1 MNVTSSSHRIHTA
14 DQLPPTWGFLTNQAL
29 VLIYVIVHPESTVR
43 DIAEGLDITE
53 RATLAMLRDLDDDD
67 IVARHRQGRRNTYS
81 VDFTRL
87 SSVRRGGVTGP
98 LTPRPFVEA
107 VVRALFEMS
116 SRTPAVPTAPRAPKR
131 TKSSDLEARV
141 GTWGFFTNHMLLLLA
156 VAQNDQRT
164 LRELAKAVGITERA
178 VIAVLAQLEGEAII
192 TRGRVGRRNSYRIN
206 LTAFKR
212 FRGWSFGEW
221 KLPARLI
228 DVAADA
234 IRTLSAER

>member
-1 MNVTSSSHRIHTA
+1 MNATPAAHRTRA
-14 DQLPPTWGFLTNQAL
+14 DDLPPPTWGFLTNQAL
-29 VLIYVIVHPESTVR
+29 VLIYVILHPESTVR
-43 DIAEGLDITE
+43 EVAEGLDITE

-67 IVARHRQGRRNTYS
+67 IVGRHRRGRRNTYS

-87 SSVRRGGVTGP
+87 SSVRRGGVAGP

-116 SRTPAVPTAPRAPKR
+116 SRTPVVPAAPRAPKR
-131 TKSSDLEARV
+131 IKSSDLEARA
-141 GTWGFFTNHMLLLLA
+141 GAWGFFTNHMLVLLA

-164 LRELAKAVGITERA
+164 LRELGKAVGITERA
-178 VIAVLAQLEGEAII
+178 VIAVLAQLEAEAII
-192 TRGRVGRRNSYRIN
+192 SRGRVGRRNSYRIN
-206 LTAFKR
+206 LAAFKR
-212 FRGWSFGEW
+212 FRGWSFNEW

-234 IRTLSAER
+234 IRALSAER